1 MWLLGDHGRLIKWH
15 PLVNFQFFDV
25 QTKLVTGKPHQF
37 TRFFYAFYL
46 TIGSVLEVSARMVC
60 PSCKKRRPSSKA
72 PASKNICDY
81 ISNAQNKETQ
91 CFFALLC
98 FYKQTKQTLEV
109 LSFIMKKQ
117 DNFLKEV
124 VSFMKTQ
131 RKYFL
136 LELFLILQNQLKNL
150 FLH

>member
-1 MWLLGDHGRLIKWH
+1 MYK
-15 PLVNFQFFDV
+15 
-25 QTKLVTGKPHQF
+25 TKLVTGKPHQF

-46 TIGSVLEVSARMVC
+46 TIGSVLEVSVRMVC

-91 CFFALLC
+91 CFFVLLC

-124 VSFMKTQ
+124 VSFLKKLLVS
-131 RKYFL
+131 RKQNVVSPKLTTSIVGLFFMPVGSFFL
-136 LELFLILQNQLKNL
+136 N
-150 FLH
+150 

>member
-1 MWLLGDHGRLIKWH
+1 M
-15 PLVNFQFFDV
+15 NQSV

-46 TIGSVLEVSARMVC
+46 TMGSILEVSVRMVC

-91 CFFALLC
+91 CFFVLLC
-98 FYKQTKQTLEV
+98 FYKQTKQTLEILNFMKLEQIFFVKEAVSFILRKQDILVKEV

-124 VSFMKTQ
+124 VSFLK
-131 RKYFL
+131 KL
-136 LELFLILQNQLKNL
+136 LVS
-150 FLH
+150 